1 MMKIKSNKELIFI
14 NDIMNEAKIYGLE
27 IEIVWSTLKIL
38 KENSNLSII
47 DALWMGRNEWVK

>member
-1 MMKIKSNKELIFI
+1 MKIKGNAELTFI
-14 NDIMNEAKIYGLE
+14 NDILREAKKYGLE
-27 IEIVWSTLKIL
+27 TEIIWSTLKIL